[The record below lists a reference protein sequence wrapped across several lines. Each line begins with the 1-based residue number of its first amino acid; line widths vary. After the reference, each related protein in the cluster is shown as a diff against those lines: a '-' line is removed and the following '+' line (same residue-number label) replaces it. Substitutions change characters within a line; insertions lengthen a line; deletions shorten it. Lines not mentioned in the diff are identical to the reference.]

1 MNRDLIIFF
10 TASHYW
16 QWNDPYAVPF
26 LVNMFVYDM
35 FVHNSIQSNA
45 MQCNGCRNSAATNC
59 HAIVVDDWR
68 IFLEYYLRLSG
79 AEPGIVID
87 RLYCTLQKGSRCFC
101 MGQKCPK
108 NWSLPWGS
116 WPPCNECMVP
126 WAHASQFPK
135 QHPDWFS
142 HFCVQRSKTYSDYE
156 RAGQFPKIAPTPWEI
171 WTPSNTCKA
180 VGCRSQHPPR
190 LCSMVRWRNSDTK
203 NYRKCNANNQLWM
216 PFFRLTEVAGGHGPT
231 QIKLRA
237 IWGLAERLWTH
248 TNCVKRTAIRQT
260 GKKVRIEGRASNGQ
274 SIGVD
279 TAIWT
284 WTTHLQYTSS

>member
-16 QWNDPYAVPF
+16 QWNDSYAVPF

-156 RAGQFPKIAPTPWEI
+156 RAGQFPKIAPAPWEI
-171 WTPSNTCKA
+171 CTPLIHGSLSPPKSA
-180 VGCRSQHPPR
+180 PKRHLSWFSRFCRAYKCYQQTHRPTTLLR
-190 LCSMVRWRNSDTK
+190 L
-203 NYRKCNANNQLWM
+203 
-216 PFFRLTEVAGGHGPT
+216 
-231 QIKLRA
+231 
-237 IWGLAERLWTH
+237 
-248 TNCVKRTAIRQT
+248 
-260 GKKVRIEGRASNGQ
+260 
-274 SIGVD
+274 
-279 TAIWT
+279 
-284 WTTHLQYTSS
+284 LQ